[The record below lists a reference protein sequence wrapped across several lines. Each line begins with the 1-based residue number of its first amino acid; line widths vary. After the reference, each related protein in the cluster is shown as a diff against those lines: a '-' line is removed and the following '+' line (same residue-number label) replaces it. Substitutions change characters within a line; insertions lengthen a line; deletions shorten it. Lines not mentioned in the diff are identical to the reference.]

1 MHFALEQGD
10 GRRDDMIG
18 MAGWRIVKCTIYGDD
33 KRNDT
38 HWFPTAYLN
47 TTTSFL
53 IRCSICPACFLRM
66 SLPLIDWV
74 LVAVSTRPG
83 RYIWFQN

>member
-38 HWFPTAYLN
+38 LWFPT
-47 TTTSFL
+47 
-53 IRCSICPACFLRM
+53 
-66 SLPLIDWV
+66 PLLGAEPPIFYTMV
-74 LVAVSTRPG
+74 RASVTMNV
-83 RYIWFQN
+83 